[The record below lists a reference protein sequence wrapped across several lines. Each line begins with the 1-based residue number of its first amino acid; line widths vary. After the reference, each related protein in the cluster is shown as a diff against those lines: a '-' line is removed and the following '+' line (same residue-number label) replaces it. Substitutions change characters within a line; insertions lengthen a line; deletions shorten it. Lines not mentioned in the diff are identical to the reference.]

1 MMIKNEKIKKFVKPI
16 LFGIAVGL
24 ILLAIIFSMPYIF
37 DVFYGEKIVN
47 ETLNNVINNN
57 LTDPDKIALSIME
70 WESKY
75 FYSPYSLWNLN
86 STLQRFGIYEVNG
99 TYRWFVRDA
108 PVSWIIFSKLA
119 NCGEYAKVFV
129 YLMNK
134 KGINARLVHAPGEDH
149 AWAEYFSN
157 GFKIVVDPSTNRVI
171 SNKKIFAKGKNWS
184 YIESVD
190 IFNISDK
197 KDVSDE
203 YIDRGILIVHVL
215 DNQNPVSGINVVV
228 KSPYLMKTNSERYK
242 KPKIVLVKN
251 TNKTGE
257 ASFQLGEKEYII
269 EIKKSYL
276 IFDIIYSE
284 NVTIMVDKRTDL
296 IFNLNKDNHKI
307 EFFNRFD

>member
-1 MMIKNEKIKKFVKPI
+1 MIKNEKIKKFVKPT
-16 LFGIAVGL
+16 LFGIAIGF
-24 ILLAIIFSMPYIF
+24 ILLAIIFSIPFF

-47 ETLNNVINNN
+47 ETLNNVVNN
-57 LTDPDKIALSIME
+57 LTDSDKIALSVME

-75 FYSPYSLWNLN
+75 FCNPYSLWNPN
-86 STLQRFGIYEVNG
+86 STLQRYGIYEVNE

-157 GFKIVVDPSTNRVI
+157 GFKIVVDPSTNRII

-228 KSPYLMKTNSERYK
+228 KSPYLMKTNPKRYK

-257 ASFQLGEKEYII
+257 AAFKLGEKEYII